1 MTIFEKLQKK
11 YFHDQN
17 TLRVVDPFEKNP
29 NGKGAKKYESPFTD
43 DKLPMLL
50 DESIE
55 KIFLNSSYISTIPK
69 VHDNVLLL
77 DISEIGSYDG
87 CRVDGEEVDG
97 GIFGEGILAIDMS
110 NSTFDVFKNITFP
123 PNLIYLDLGGTIFG
137 EVENITFPTDHT
149 VYVHLDEETI
159 FDFYKFMGPNVEV
172 RFDEQKVFEEIC
184 NRISQQETIDNQ

>member
-29 NGKGAKKYESPFTD
+29 DGNNAKEYESPFTD
-43 DKLPMLL
+43 DHLPMLL
-50 DESIE
+50 DESVE

-87 CRVDGEEVDG
+87 CRVDGEKGEF
-97 GIFGEGILAIDMS
+97 FGQEILAIDMS

-149 VYVHLDEETI
+149 VYVLLDEDTI

>member
-1 MTIFEKLQKK
+1 
-11 YFHDQN
+11 
-17 TLRVVDPFEKNP
+17 VD
-29 NGKGAKKYESPFTD
+29 
-43 DKLPMLL
+43 
-50 DESIE
+50 
-55 KIFLNSSYISTIPK
+55 
-69 VHDNVLLL
+69 
-77 DISEIGSYDG
+77 
-87 CRVDGEEVDG
+87 VDGENG
-97 GIFGEGILAIDMS
+97 GIFGKGLLAIDMS

-172 RFDEQKVFEEIC
+172 RFDDEKVFEEIC

>member
-11 YFHDQN
+11 YFHDKN
-17 TLRVVDPFEKNP
+17 TLRVVKPFEKKT

-77 DISEIGSYDG
+77 DIAEIGSYDG
-87 CRVDGEEVDG
+87 CEVDGEKGEF
-97 GIFGEGILAIDMS
+97 FGQGILAIDMS
-110 NSTFDVFKNITFP
+110 ISTFDVFKNITFP

-149 VYVHLDEETI
+149 VYVLLDEENI

-172 RFDEQKVFEEIC
+172 RFDEQKVFKEIC